1 MNEKHLAWCKSHDW
15 GNTATLNNGEI
26 TVSCVVVFFDGS
38 EGTETET
45 FSSFAELKAWAG
57 Y

>member
-15 GNTATLNNGEI
+15 GNTAILNNGEI
-26 TVSCVVVFFDGS
+26 TVSCVVIFFDGS

>member
-15 GNTATLNNGEI
+15 GNTATLSNGGI

-38 EGTETET
+38 KGTETET
-45 FSSFAELKAWAG
+45 FFSFAELRAWAG